1 MLRIEHYKLFH
12 NSQDFEMLFKKA
24 APSLRDLYVNEVDFY
39 KSTVKRAMDKKTLFL
54 YYKDDAP
61 IGFVV
66 FSSKFRSAFWDFD
79 FIIDNK
85 NYRKYIRILR
95 TSVLNK
101 IREKAEELDFVI
113 LKKNIKSLNSMFKL
127 PKYTKIKIDKKT
139 CKINGA
145 PAFHFTMDLK
155 QLDNAKQC
163 DSLARYEARSC
174 LHFGT
179 FAPEIAGTQVPDDD
193 KGSIQ

>member
-39 KSTVKRAMDKKTLFL
+39 KSTVKRAIDKKTLFL
-54 YYKDDAP
+54 YYKDDTP

-101 IREKAEELDFVI
+101 IRENAEELDFVI

-139 CKINGA
+139 CKINGV
-145 PAFHFTMDLK
+145 PAFYFTMDLK

>member
-1 MLRIEHYKLFH
+1 MLRIENYKLFH

-39 KSTVKRAMDKKTLFL
+39 KSTVKRAIDKKTLFL
-54 YYKDDAP
+54 YYKDDTP

-139 CKINGA
+139 CNIDGV
-145 PAFHFTMDLK
+145 PAFYFTMDLK
-155 QLDNAKQC
+155 QLDNMKQR
-163 DSLARYEARSC
+163 DSLSGYETRSC

>member
-39 KSTVKRAMDKKTLFL
+39 KSTVKRAIDKKTLFL
-54 YYKDDAP
+54 YYKDDTP

-113 LKKNIKSLNSMFKL
+113 LKKNIKSLNSMFVL
-127 PKYTKIKIDKKT
+127 GP
-139 CKINGA
+139 
-145 PAFHFTMDLK
+145 
-155 QLDNAKQC
+155 
-163 DSLARYEARSC
+163 
-174 LHFGT
+174 
-179 FAPEIAGTQVPDDD
+179 
-193 KGSIQ
+193 